1 MIARKLC
8 FKKTFK
14 IKIKMKQPLAYVH
27 PDAKVADNVVIE
39 PFVSIDSDVI
49 IGEGTRIGSGVT
61 ILSGTRIGKNCNIFP
76 GAVIGAIPQD
86 LKFKGEYTTV
96 EIGDNNTIREYVT
109 VNRGT
114 SSKGKTVVGNNNLLM
129 AYVHVA
135 HDCKVGN
142 FVILGNNTQLAG
154 EVIIDDWA
162 IISGMT
168 GIHQFCHIGS
178 HVMIGGGS
186 LVRKDVPPFIK
197 AGREPL
203 SYVGINS
210 IGLRRRNYSNEK
222 IREIQDIYRYIYQK
236 GLNTSQAVEIIE
248 AEMPA
253 SQERDEVL
261 LFVKDSKRGIIRGY
275 LPE

>member
-1 MIARKLC
+1 
-8 FKKTFK
+8 
-14 IKIKMKQPLAYVH
+14 MKQPLAYVH

-39 PFVSIDSDVI
+39 PFVSIDRDVI
-49 IGEGTRIGSGVT
+49 IGEGTRIGSSVT

-86 LKFKGEYTTV
+86 LKFRGEYTTV

-114 SSKGKTVVGNNNLLM
+114 ASKGKTVVGNNNLIM
-129 AYVHVA
+129 AYVHIA

-142 FVILGNNTQLAG
+142 SIILGNNTQLAG

-162 IISGMT
+162 IVSGMT

-178 HVMIGGGS
+178 HVMVAGGS

-203 SYVGINS
+203 AYVGINS
-210 IGLRRRNYSNEK
+210 IGMRRRTYTNEK

-236 GLNTSQAVEIIE
+236 GLNTAQAVEIIE

-253 SQERDEVL
+253 SQERDEIL

-275 LPE
+275 FPD